1 MQLDK
6 ISANDFQPLLNKN
19 ITIKFSPDIQLEAT
33 LIELTEMNGYSPLER
48 KPFSFVL
55 RTDQKNEYYNQGIF
69 IVEHPT
75 IGDIELFF
83 TPQGFD
89 GVGMKYE
96 AVFS

>member
-1 MQLDK
+1 MELDK
-6 ISANDFQPLLNKN
+6 ISANDFKPLLNKAVN
-19 ITIKFSPDIQLEAT
+19 IKISPDVNLEAT
-33 LIELTEMNGYSPLER
+33 LIELTETNGYSPLER

-75 IGDIELFF
+75 IGNIELFL